1 MSEQMLPSGES
12 ANSPQRRVNPESIE
26 GLFLEA
32 LEITSA
38 AERVAFLDRVSEG
51 DPVRRRRLE
60 ALLRAYDDSGSFLE
74 HSPVAAAEE
83 NFDFLT
89 PSDKPGTL
97 GLLGHY
103 EVIDVIGRGGMGVV
117 FRALD
122 PRLNRVVAI
131 KVLAPELAASPLAR
145 RRFLR
150 EAQAAAAVS
159 HPHVVTI
166 HAVDEQKLPYLVMEC
181 IVGQSLQQKI
191 DNVGPLRLTEIL
203 RIGHQIAE
211 GLAAAHRQGLIHRDI
226 KPGNVLLENGVERV
240 KITDFGL
247 ARAADDAAIT
257 RTGEVSGTPQYMSPE
272 QAKGERVD
280 ARSDLFSL
288 GCVMYAMCT
297 GRSPFRAD
305 SMAAAIRRVC
315 DDAPRPIGEINPE
328 VPGWLIEIIGILLE
342 KKPENRFQTAEE
354 VGTAL
359 AACLERMQRQGAI
372 RTTQIPLPPRPATAS
387 EETIPQPLAEKDFTD
402 RSTTAYDDFFD
413 RGKTPVAGLATFLG
427 GLMTALIVG
436 FCGAM
441 SQAMQLTTNGFS
453 STVEVV
459 AFIMFIFFVTSAVGV
474 GLRTDF
480 TKRGDGGLPIS
491 PSLILATIATWIVA
505 VWMGFLAAIQLC
517 EAHGL
522 SAIDAAG
529 FPLNAALLLSTIL
542 IVVLTLGTSWF
553 WVRAGMAANPDPLAV
568 DARRAGRFL
577 VGFAFFSWASL
588 VTWWTA
594 VAIGV
599 AQPVPLGSLTE
610 LMPVIGVEIVA
621 IGAIQ
626 LTVGLV
632 LQRRLFGLKTYL
644 QLGSSALLA
653 GFAGVMVLAGLAV
666 LMFLMPF
673 IASVAVNSH
682 QSETFFSGRIGS
694 IGALEA
700 IVLLLVT
707 LVMAS
712 AVAAIWRVLSP
723 PRGSV
728 PPPIRRNTGWLRLTV
743 IVAIVLFLIPTIFVV
758 TAAVSHDNRL
768 AAARRQALEQQ
779 ARMTRQQEIAL
790 QNHVVPQV
798 VHVVPDEES
807 NWGAVLID
815 FGDGVSAGL
824 PGSMGGMSPYSGRQV
839 AIRLRPA
846 GVPVS
851 TDDSSEG
858 SGFAGGMG
866 GGDMMGAGMW
876 PSDDVVFRRDGESF
890 RRSHAI
896 RESGLYR
903 LAPGKY
909 DVWLYDWE
917 FGWVNPADTNEMA
930 PQTPVAP
937 QRGGSKRFWGNAEIK
952 TGEIGTIQV
961 RESDPAALYKAV
973 AETRPK
979 LEASDRLR
987 TFLWNTNSYTL
998 TERQAA
1004 IVQRLLVAATKGQPF
1019 VEESELLQPLEK
1031 PGVGQLE
1038 ENPPTE
1044 VPQPVPPVETPASL
1058 PAVFNDGR
1066 HPAMAILQLANPDEH
1081 EGRRLWRLAE
1091 PRGLP
1096 KRVTFGTTMPPGSMP
1111 AFSDPLAPGMPGM
1124 PPGTTKQKPG
1134 TNIEHLVIPLEG
1146 GKKAGAAPMP
1156 AVPGGARFPTVPV
1169 DADPPGEGDS
1179 KNPAAASD
1187 APVDALKAENS
1198 PSP

>member
-1 MSEQMLPSGES
+1 MSEQSFPSGES
-12 ANSPQRRVNPESIE
+12 AGSPQRRVNPESIE

-74 HSPVAAAEE
+74 HSPIAAAEE

-191 DNVGPLRLTEIL
+191 DNFGPLRLTEIL

-226 KPGNVLLENGVERV
+226 KPANVLLENGVERV

-315 DDAPRPIGEINPE
+315 DDSPRPIGEMNPE
-328 VPGWLIEIIGILLE
+328 VPAWLIEIIGILLE

-354 VGTAL
+354 VSTAL
-359 AACLERMQRQGAI
+359 AACLERIQRQGSV
-372 RTTQIPLPPRPATAS
+372 RTAQIPLPQRPATAS
-387 EETIPQPLAEKDFTD
+387 EETIPQPLAEEDFTD

-427 GLMTALIVG
+427 GLATALVMG
-436 FCGAM
+436 FCGGMA
-441 SQAMQLTTNGFS
+441 QASSLSATPDS
-453 STVEVV
+453 STTVGVIS
-459 AFIMFIFFVTSAVGV
+459 FIVFLFFVSAAVGV
-474 GLRTDF
+474 TLRTDLMR
-480 TKRGDGGLPIS
+480 RGEGALPVS
-491 PSLILATIATWIVA
+491 SWLILASAATWGGAIWVG
-505 VWMGFLAAIQLC
+505 VLGAIQLC
-517 EAHGL
+517 ENYGHSVGG
-522 SAIDAAG
+522 AAG
-529 FPLNAALLLSTIL
+529 FPNDAALLLAAGL
-542 IVVLTLGTSWF
+542 VMALTLGASWF
-553 WVRAGMAANPDPLAV
+553 WVRAGLVENPEPLVV
-568 DARRAGRFL
+568 DARRSGRFL
-577 VGFAFFSWASL
+577 VGFAFFTLSAL
-588 VTWWTA
+588 VTWWGS
-594 VAIGV
+594 VAAGKV
-599 AQPVPLGSLTE
+599 SPVPLGPLSET
-610 LMPVIGVEIVA
+610 MPVVGFTILA
-621 IGAIQ
+621 IAATQ
-626 LTVGLV
+626 LTIGLV
-632 LQRRLFGLKTYL
+632 LQRRLFGLKTYA
-644 QLGSSALLA
+644 QLANSALLA
-653 GFAGVMVLAGLAV
+653 AFAGAMVLTGLTVLLMLVRFISSQSSDGDRAETPFAV
-666 LMFLMPF
+666 
-673 IASVAVNSH
+673 
-682 QSETFFSGRIGS
+682 RIGS
-694 IGALEA
+694 LGPLESCL
-700 IVLLLVT
+700 VLLVVLV
-707 LVMAS
+707 A
-712 AVAAIWRVLSP
+712 VLSIAGIWKSQNP
-723 PRGSV
+723 SRGSERL
-728 PPPIRRNTGWLRLTV
+728 PASRNAQWLRLTV
-743 IVAIVLFLIPTIFVV
+743 VIAMVLFLIP
-758 TAAVSHDNRL
+758 AALLVMDRIWHANRL
-768 AAARRQALEQQ
+768 AGVRRQALEQQ
-779 ARMTRQQEIAL
+779 ARKTQQREIAL
-790 QNHVVPQV
+790 RDSAVPQV

-807 NWGAVLID
+807 TWGAVLID
-815 FGDGVSAGL
+815 FGDGVSAGM
-824 PGSMGGMSPYSGRQV
+824 PGDMAGMSPYSGRQV

-846 GVPVS
+846 GVPFN
-851 TDDSSEG
+851 TDDSSGGTAGLEG
-858 SGFAGGMG
+858 E
-866 GGDMMGAGMW
+866 MMGAGMW
-876 PSDDVVFRRDGESF
+876 ASDEVVFRRDGESF

-903 LAPGKY
+903 LAPGNY

-917 FGWVNPADTNEMA
+917 FGWVNPADTQEMA
-930 PQTPVAP
+930 RQTPVAP
-937 QRGGSKRFWGNAEIK
+937 QRVGSKRFWGSIEIR

-961 RESDPAALYKAV
+961 RDSDPVVLYKTI
-973 AETRPK
+973 AESRPNV
-979 LEASDRLR
+979 EASDRLR
-987 TFLWNTNSYTL
+987 TFLWNSASYTL

-1004 IVQRLLVAATKGQPF
+1004 IVQRLLLAAAEGQPF
-1019 VEESELLQPLEK
+1019 VEESVLLQPLEK
-1031 PGVGQLE
+1031 PGAPGLDE
-1038 ENPPTE
+1038 GSSPESAEPSPPA
-1044 VPQPVPPVETPASL
+1044 ETPASL
-1058 PAVFNDGR
+1058 PAIFNEGR
-1066 HPAMAILQLANPDEH
+1066 HPAMAILKLATPDEH
-1081 EGRRLWRLAE
+1081 EGRRMWRLAE
-1091 PRGLP
+1091 PQGLP
-1096 KRVTFGTTMPPGSMP
+1096 KVRQTLVFPSG
-1111 AFSDPLAPGMPGM
+1111 PGM
-1124 PPGTTKQKPG
+1124 PPGAGILPPGALPPGIPGYPPGSSKQKPG
-1134 TNIEHLVIPLEG
+1134 TNIEHMVVPLKTGEESEG
-1146 GKKAGAAPMP
+1146 TFPM
-1156 AVPGGARFPTVPV
+1156 VPGVEVTE
-1169 DADPPGEGDS
+1169 PP
-1179 KNPAAASD
+1179 A
-1187 APVDALKAENS
+1187 DALRLENGGER
-1198 PSP
+1198 